1 MYRGGTFSLEETHL
15 AQRIW
20 DNKILINS
28 EASTPPPF
36 LSSPSREGYFGTSS
50 ENCQLSTLAA
60 SSILSQ
66 DLTSDRDWTIFE
78 KQFGGD
84 DCDAGGASSGGSGGE
99 TANDE

>member
-1 MYRGGTFSLEETHL
+1 M
-15 AQRIW
+15 
-20 DNKILINS
+20 
-28 EASTPPPF
+28 ST
-36 LSSPSREGYFGTSS
+36 PSREGYFGTSS

-84 DCDAGGASSGGSGGE
+84 GCDAGGASSGGSGGE
-99 TANDE
+99 TENDE